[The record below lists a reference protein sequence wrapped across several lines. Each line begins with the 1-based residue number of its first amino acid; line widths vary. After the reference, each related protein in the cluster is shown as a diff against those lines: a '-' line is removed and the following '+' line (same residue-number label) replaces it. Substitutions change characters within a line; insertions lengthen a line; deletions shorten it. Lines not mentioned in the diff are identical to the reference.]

1 MSDFIS
7 LSCPNCGAPLQVT
20 PDLERFACGHCGQEQ
35 IVKRTGGIVS
45 LALVNAVDKV
55 TTAVDK
61 VAAGTDRSAAAA
73 AIPVLEQAID
83 AEIARWLGPYNP
95 NSPNYNKAF
104 SDLYAEAHGTKK
116 MPRGLFGSAPSKQH
130 VAKVAKLAEMYAK
143 LDHYRKIV
151 LS

>member
-1 MSDFIS
+1 MADFIS
-7 LSCPNCGAPLQVT
+7 LSCPHCGAQLQVT

-35 IVKRTGGIVS
+35 IVKRAGGIVS

-73 AIPVLEQAID
+73 AIPVLEQTIN
-83 AEIARWLGPYNP
+83 AEIARLLASYAP
-95 NSPNYNKAF
+95 NSPAYNKAF

-116 MPRGLFGSAPSKQH
+116 IPRGLFGGSSYKH
-130 VAKVAKLAEMYAK
+130 YVAEVGKLAEMYAK
-143 LDHYRKIV
+143 LKHYKEIV
-151 LS
+151 LG